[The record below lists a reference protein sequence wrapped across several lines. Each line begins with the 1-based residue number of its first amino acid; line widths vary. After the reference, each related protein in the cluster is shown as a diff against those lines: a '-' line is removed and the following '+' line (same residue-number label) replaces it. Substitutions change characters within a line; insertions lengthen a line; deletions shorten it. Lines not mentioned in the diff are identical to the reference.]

1 MRTVFAD
8 TFYFLALLDTREK
21 RHRRAFEFSRDAT
34 LQIVTTQWV
43 IVEFGGAYS
52 HPEDR
57 ADFVSLYRALASHP
71 RVKIVPAD
79 SGCSNRRWISLSN
92 GRTRAGR

>member
-8 TFYFLALLDTREK
+8 TFYFLALLDTREE

-43 IVEFGGAYS
+43 IVEFGDAYS

-57 ADFVSLYRALASHP
+57 TDFVSLYRALASQAP
-71 RVKIVPAD
+71 PKELSR
-79 SGCSNRRWISLSN
+79 ISPTGSSKV
-92 GRTRAGR
+92 